1 MIRILILNFKKVNH
15 ISLAVSDFDKG
26 VGVFKK
32 LFSLEPE
39 IHFFEER
46 RLKIAIFYL
55 QNLMFEIISPM
66 EGEEKVKKFL
76 EKRGDG
82 IHHIAFE
89 VENVEGIV
97 KDLQEKGFKIV
108 EGPREGIKS
117 KSVIFLDPKDTGR
130 VLIELVEKKEKV

>member
-1 MIRILILNFKKVNH
+1 MRVNH
-15 ISLAVSDFDKG
+15 ISVAVSDFERG
-26 VGVFKK
+26 IEIFKK

-46 RLKIAIFYL
+46 KLKIGIFYL
-55 QNLMFEIISPM
+55 QNVMFEVISPV

-82 IHHIAFE
+82 IHHIGFE
-89 VENVEGIV
+89 VENVEELA
-97 KDLQEKGFKIV
+97 KELEEKGFKIV
-108 EGPREGIKS
+108 EGPRKGVKS

-130 VLIELVEKKEKV
+130 VLIEIVEK